1 MRILVTAG
9 PTREH
14 FDPVRFI
21 SNGSTGQMGY
31 AIAAAAAQRGHEVV
45 LITGPTQ
52 ITPPQVDLIRVTSA
66 QQMYHEATTHFDGCD
81 AAIMAA
87 AVTDWRP
94 KVRHASKPPKTES
107 ELTVELEP
115 TPDICAALG
124 KVKGDRIVIGFALQD
139 VDAHNKAEEKMRA
152 KNCNAIVMNRI
163 EAMQSA
169 SSTIEIKVEGQP
181 WRESI
186 TLDKTQSSRVIVELV
201 EELTVRNA

>member
-1 MRILVTAG
+1 MR
-9 PTREH
+9 
-14 FDPVRFI
+14 
-21 SNGSTGQMGY
+21 
-31 AIAAAAAQRGHEVV
+31 
-45 LITGPTQ
+45 
-52 ITPPQVDLIRVTSA
+52 
-66 QQMYHEATTHFDGCD
+66 
-81 AAIMAA
+81 
-87 AVTDWRP
+87 
-94 KVRHASKPPKTES
+94 
-107 ELTVELEP
+107 
-115 TPDICAALG
+115 ALG

>member
-1 MRILVTAG
+1 LRILVTAG

-45 LITGPTQ
+45 LITGPVQ
-52 ITPPQVDLIRVTSA
+52 LTPPQVDLVRVTSA
-66 QQMYHEATTHFDGCD
+66 QQMYHEATTRFDACD

-94 KVRHASKPPKTES
+94 KVRHAGKSPKTETN
-107 ELTVELEP
+107 LNVELEP

-124 KVKGDRIVIGFALQD
+124 REKGSRIVIGFALQD
-139 VDAHNKAEEKMRA
+139 VDAHHKAEEKMRA
-152 KNCNAIVMNRI
+152 KYCNAIVLNRL
-163 EAMQSA
+163 EAMQNA
-169 SSTIEIKVEGQP
+169 SSTIEIKVEGQT
-181 WRESI
+181 WREPV
-186 TLDKTQSSRVIVELV
+186 TLDKSQSGRVVVELV
-201 EELTVRNA
+201 EELSAQRG

>member
-1 MRILVTAG
+1 MRILITAG

-31 AIAAAAAQRGHEVV
+31 AIAAAAAQRGHEVI

-52 ITPPQVDLIRVTSA
+52 ITPPQVDLVRVTSA
-66 QQMYHEATTHFDGCD
+66 QQMYREATTRFSDCD

-94 KVRHASKPPKTES
+94 KVRHASKPPKSES
-107 ELTVELEP
+107 ELNIELEP

-124 KVKGDRIVIGFALQD
+124 KEKGDRVVIGFALQD
-139 VDAHNKAEEKMRA
+139 VDAHAKAEEKMQA
-152 KNCNAIVMNRI
+152 KRCNAIVMNRI

-169 SSTIEIKVEGQP
+169 ASTTEIKVEGQP
-181 WRESI
+181 WREPV
-186 TLDKTQSSRVIVELV
+186 TLDKTQSGKIVVELA
-201 EELTVRNA
+201 EELASKRC

>member
-1 MRILVTAG
+1 
-9 PTREH
+9 
-14 FDPVRFI
+14 
-21 SNGSTGQMGY
+21 MGH

-52 ITPPQVDLIRVTSA
+52 ITPPQVDLVRVTSA
-66 QQMYHEATTHFDGCD
+66 QQMYHEATTRFADCD

-94 KVRHASKPPKTES
+94 KVRHASKPPKS
-107 ELTVELEP
+107 ETNLNVELEP

-124 KVKGDRIVIGFALQD
+124 REKGDRIVIGFALQD

-152 KNCNAIVMNRI
+152 KHCNAIVMNRI

-169 SSTIEIKVEGQP
+169 ASTIEIKVEGQP
-181 WRESI
+181 WREPVS
-186 TLDKTQSSRVIVELV
+186 LDKSQSGRLVVELV
-201 EELTVRNA
+201 EELAVGHG